1 MTIESYA
8 LIAFHDNVTPYLGS
22 DINEKKIFYSSYRSD
37 NPQITH
43 NHTAMLSGDVF
54 LSVLTICYASAFT
67 SSRFHLPPNQIID
80 LMLTAFS
87 NSKKQNELGKPSPEK
102 KHIYYNQP
110 PAHRRLTEIDV
121 FISLLSDS

>member
-8 LIAFHDNVTPYLGS
+8 LIASHDNVTPYLGS
-22 DINEKKIFYSSYRSD
+22 DINEKKIFIHLIV
-37 NPQITH
+37 QITH
-43 NHTAMLSGDVF
+43 NHTAILSVDAF

-110 PAHRRLTEIDV
+110 PAHRRLTE
-121 FISLLSDS
+121 